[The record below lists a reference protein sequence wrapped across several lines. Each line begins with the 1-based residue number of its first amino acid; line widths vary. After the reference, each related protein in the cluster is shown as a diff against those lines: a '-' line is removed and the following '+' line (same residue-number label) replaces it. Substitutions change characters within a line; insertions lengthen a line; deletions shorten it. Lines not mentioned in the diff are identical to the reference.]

1 MRTRIF
7 AAILLCLL
15 MLPFTAHNS
24 EAAGGR
30 WVTVDIDPEVGIP
43 GEMITISA
51 TGLDEDEVYE
61 VWAEDDEGQRRFE
74 RHNQTT
80 SDGDISWNWAISIA
94 TPTGEYDVC
103 VGVHYTAWD
112 NSTSIVTESCVG
124 FDIRARQVNIAL
136 RNEVA
141 LPGSTVVVDGL
152 LSHPWTGAPMNAPRV
167 EWLALYII
175 EEDGV
180 QELRDQRSA
189 LVEVTG
195 TFDFFFDIPLNIDLD
210 SFGADT
216 VLIQVW
222 ANGSGGQESDYAS
235 LSLQVGEYSIRWQ
248 RPSSLAVLDLD
259 QPLIIEAWTEASANY
274 MRAPLSNQSLSLH
287 ITQDDV
293 RLPISFDL
301 NSGTRG
307 HLSRIIESPWAAGFS
322 SGSAT
327 LELVSPSPSDGT
339 LVSANLSVWLT
350 SGADPVGMGVE
361 LTASVVDGPF
371 DPGDTVTIDVLVS
384 DETGNPLPFAWVHWV
399 VDETDDGSY
408 YYYGGPVT
416 ASPNAPLQMGD
427 DGRAELS
434 LRISADFRADLADLT
449 VSLLAHN
456 GSGDTDSEVLEI
468 PVNEPEIHAV
478 ADSAVYMPGSSFEV
492 ELSAVGFTN
501 DVIWTWDSSDGQSGI
516 IRNDGLTN
524 SFTLTVRESFS
535 GGYLRVDVEAID
547 AAGHSASDTATLVEL
562 GGHTLTLSIPSGRVK
577 AGDTVQVD
585 YQVATAVSGDQLELP
600 MIYNTM
606 VLGSPETARTGV
618 VASASGSLPVD
629 IPDNLKAGQYILQVN
644 VGGASSL
651 QVFEVV
657 DSDSNDIAT
666 ATGDVVK
673 SASPTLSVI
682 ALIVGLFA
690 VMLALLRGRGGGGG
704 GDADAWATE
713 NAAPP
718 PTAQPVQAAPPPAA
732 MPSQNISTTGPP
744 PADAQPATH
753 LSMEQMAHPG
763 PPPPPTV

>member
-7 AAILLCLL
+7 AAILLSLL
-15 MLPFTAHNS
+15 MLPFAVHNS

-80 SDGDISWNWAISIA
+80 SDGEISWNWAISIA
-94 TPTGEYDVC
+94 TPTGEYEVC
-103 VGVHYTAWD
+103 VGVHYTYWD
-112 NSTSIVTESCVG
+112 NSTTILTEHCVDL
-124 FDIRARQVNIAL
+124 DIRARQVNIAL

-141 LPGSTVVVDGL
+141 LPGSTVMVDGL

-195 TFDFFFDIPLNIDLD
+195 TFDFFFDLPLNIDLD

-222 ANGSGGQESDYAS
+222 ANGSGGQESDYAA

-274 MRAPLSNQSLSLH
+274 MRTPLSNQSLSLH
-287 ITQDDV
+287 ITQDEV

-307 HLSRIIESPWAAGFS
+307 YLSRIIESPWAAGFS

-339 LVSANLSVWLT
+339 LVSENLSVWLT

-361 LTASVVDGPF
+361 LTASVVGGPF
-371 DPGDTVTIDVLVS
+371 DPGDTVKIDVLVS

-399 VDETDDGSY
+399 VDETDDGTY
-408 YYYGGPVT
+408 YYDGGVT
-416 ASPNAPLQMGD
+416 VTPHAPLQMGD

-434 LRISADFRADLADLT
+434 VRISPDFRADLADLT

-456 GSGDTDSEVLEI
+456 GSGDTDSDVLEI
-468 PVNEPEIHAV
+468 PVNEPEIHVV
-478 ADSAVYMPGSSFEV
+478 ADTAVYVPGSSFEV
-492 ELSAVGFTN
+492 ELSAVGFSD
-501 DVIWTWDSSDGQSGI
+501 DVIWTWICSDGQSGT
-516 IRNDGLTN
+516 IRNNGLSN
-524 SFTLTVRESFS
+524 SFTLTVRESFP
-535 GGYLRVDVEAID
+535 GGYLWVEVEAID
-547 AAGHSASDTATLVEL
+547 AAGHSASDSVSLIEL
-562 GGHTLTLSIPSGRVK
+562 EGHTLTISIPSGRVK
-577 AGDTVQVD
+577 AGDTIQVD
-585 YQVATAVSGDQLELP
+585 YQVATSVSGDQLELP
-600 MIYNTM
+600 MIYTTM
-606 VLGSPETARTGV
+606 VLGSPETGRTGV

-629 IPDNLKAGQYILQVN
+629 VPDNLEAGQYIVQVS
-644 VGGASSL
+644 VGAASSL
-651 QVFEVV
+651 QVIEVV
-657 DSDSNDIAT
+657 DSDSSDIAT

-682 ALIVGLFA
+682 ALIIGLFA
-690 VMLALLRGRGGGGG
+690 VMLALLRGRGGG
-704 GDADAWATE
+704 DSDAWADE
-713 NAAPP
+713 NTAPP

-744 PADAQPATH
+744 PPDAQPAAH
-753 LSMEQMAHPG
+753 PSMEQMAHPG
-763 PPPPPTV
+763 PPPPPAV